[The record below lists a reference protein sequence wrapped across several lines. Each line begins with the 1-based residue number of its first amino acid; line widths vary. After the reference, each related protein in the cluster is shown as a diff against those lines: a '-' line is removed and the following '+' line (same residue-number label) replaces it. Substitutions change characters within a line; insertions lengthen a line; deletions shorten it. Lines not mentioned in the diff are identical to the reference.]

1 MKSAGGSLPRNNSIM
16 IMTLGEQDGLR
27 QEGMS
32 EYSLNRKLQND
43 EGIIRDDMEVRNET
57 LD

>member
-1 MKSAGGSLPRNNSIM
+1 
-16 IMTLGEQDGLR
+16 
-27 QEGMS
+27 MS